1 MTEHSEHMHMQ
12 IKHLQKEIKRL
23 RDKYEPGQHIEETY
37 SPTIDSRDHPEEIQY
52 E

>member
-23 RDKYEPGQHIEETY
+23 RDKYEPGQHEQEPY
-37 SPTIDSRDHPEEIQY
+37 VPTSDPRDHPEEIQY